1 MCRYGDY
8 MRTKM
13 ECGLLLNVVVR
24 KGTTIFE
31 LLTSED
37 ETLLVRRNTLLVLNL
52 SLDVVDRVGRLHL
65 KGDRL
70 TSQGLDEDLHTTAET
85 QDYIATISVHYKCV
99 NRVTICVPRWSVD
112 SFWML

>member
-1 MCRYGDY
+1 

-52 SLDVVDRVGRLHL
+52 SLDVVDGIRRFHL
-65 KGDRL
+65 QGDGLSR
-70 TSQGLDEDLHTTAET
+70 QGLDEDLHASTET
-85 QDYIATISVHYKCV
+85 QH
-99 NRVTICVPRWSVD
+99 
-112 SFWML
+112 